1 MDPLS
6 LTASIIAV
14 ITAAGQV
21 TKGLRTLY
29 ELRHA
34 PEEVLALAD
43 EVNEFQALTYLVQ
56 KATRNVSTSD
66 LASEDQLI
74 LKRLLDSAKEPL
86 EELDELIAVCIRKAN
101 TSNNESGVYSKISF
115 KAWIRSRKSIGS
127 LKERLLRAQR
137 NISTALIALG
147 NIRGQADNQL
157 IMSIHDLVLNQ
168 AKESETPTRPKE
180 EHPPGLARHLGYVPT
195 EKLDESI
202 SDQNTGVVLENGS
215 SSPTY
220 AVKLEEISITENEVT
235 ISTDHKHR
243 DPSATF
249 ASSWVALS
257 VNSCVQTCR
266 CRCHRRTR
274 LESSRWSKDVLGTL
288 FYSYVGARPC
298 NMVKCIQPPSSSYQL
313 TYHFPRWI
321 LNRAFTLDLTYGSL
335 GGLSGSWSIS
345 FPRAISVSH
354 KVWQHIQQHDT
365 TEFRSLLRQRVIYV
379 NDMADDDGTPLLTYA
394 LKFRSYD
401 IVGLLLEYGANL
413 DLVDPRGI
421 SARAYAQ
428 SSLLMDRPIKRPPW
442 SVYIGFNTNELDVH
456 NDLCFN
462 PLHFIVIGLEKAD
475 LCQQLRLNRAYMD
488 NADAFGRS
496 PLHWAVITGN
506 VNAVE
511 ALIEYG
517 ASTTCVDKQQM
528 TPLHAVF
535 LAPSSVQ
542 VQCGRLL
549 VDAGAD
555 VDALDAWERTPIRI
569 AAGFNSIS
577 LEFLSMLVQKG
588 ADIDRRDIYGQSP
601 LLKSIQGRKEATQLL
616 LYHGADEEARD
627 EYGNT
632 PILEAIYRDKPC
644 RLQILLEHGARIDEP
659 FELKPGRPARSGPI
673 HLLDFIAWY
682 GGTEAMMVIE
692 EVLDCRYNLCYPSET
707 VEESRDFRL
716 ANGRKAGEKECEAFC
731 RILSKLQLNND
742 SEDSDA
748 ESFSD
753 AHE

>member
-6 LTASIIAV
+6 ITASIIAV
-14 ITAAGQV
+14 ITAVGQV
-21 TKGLRTLY
+21 TKGLRTLN

-34 PEEVLALAD
+34 PQEVLALAD

-66 LASEDQLI
+66 LASEDRLI
-74 LKRLLDSAKEPL
+74 LKKLLDSAKEPL
-86 EELDELIAVCIRKAN
+86 EELDELIAVCIRKAD
-101 TSNNESGVYSKISF
+101 TGNNERGVCSKISY
-115 KAWIRSRKSIGS
+115 KAWIKSRKSIGS
-127 LKERLLRAQR
+127 LKKRLLRAHR
-137 NISTALIALG
+137 NIGTALIALG
-147 NIRGQADNQL
+147 NIRGQAENQL
-157 IMSIHDLVLNQ
+157 IMNIYNLVLNQ

-180 EHPPGLARHLGYVPT
+180 YLLGHLEYKVSVA
-195 EKLDESI
+195 EDE
-202 SDQNTGVVLENGS
+202 VM
-215 SSPTY
+215 
-220 AVKLEEISITENEVT
+220 
-235 ISTDHKHR
+235 ISTDHRPR

-249 ASSWVALS
+249 TSSWVALS
-257 VNSCVQTCR
+257 IETCAQTCR
-266 CRCHRRTR
+266 CQCHCRTR
-274 LESSRWSKDVLGTL
+274 LESSRWSKDILGTL

-298 NMVKCIQPPSSSYQL
+298 NMVKCIQPSSSYQL

-321 LNRAFTLDLTYGSL
+321 LKRTFTIDVAYRSS

-354 KVWQHIQQHDT
+354 KVWQHIQQHDS
-365 TEFRSLLRQRVIYV
+365 TELRRLLRQRVVYV

-421 SARAYAQ
+421 HYLIDNSSARAYAQ
-428 SSLLMDRPIKRPPW
+428 SSLLMDRPIQRPLW
-442 SVYIGFNTNELDVH
+442 SAYIGFNTNELDVH

-462 PLHFIVIGLEKAD
+462 PLHYIIIGLEKAD
-475 LCQQLRLNRAYMD
+475 LRQQLRLNRAYVD
-488 NADAFGRS
+488 SADAFGRS

-555 VDALDAWERTPIRI
+555 VNALDAWERTPIRI
-569 AAGFNSIS
+569 AAGFNRIS
-577 LEFLSMLVQKG
+577 LEFLSMLVQHG

-601 LLKSIQGRKEATQLL
+601 LLKSIQGTKEATQLL
-616 LYHGADEEARD
+616 LYHGANAEARD

-644 RLQILLEHGARIDEP
+644 RLRILLEHGAKIDEP

-682 GGTEAMMVIE
+682 GGIEVMRVIE
-692 EVLDCRYNLCYPSET
+692 EMLDCFYNLCYPNET
-707 VEESRDFRL
+707 VEASRDFRL
-716 ANGRKAGEKECEAFC
+716 ANGRKAGEKEFEAFV

-742 SEDSDA
+742 SQDSDA
-748 ESFSD
+748 ESYSD